1 MKITITITTLILAV
15 AATLGWRQ
23 WNALQQLRAVE
34 HALASKAAN
43 PTTVTKPGS
52 DSHAPG
58 TRMSRTEREAEART
72 TAAKLIASLNEAG
85 KQIPG
90 DPYQE
95 MEKRVKIVLAQMD
108 QMNGVQLRVMIED
121 FRTSTD
127 MEDPWFLRKE
137 AIGVAIDALAD
148 TDPASAMA
156 LLTDKG
162 GQLNDLM
169 FEGYDRVIGKW
180 ASTDPLAALAWV
192 RENRAK
198 INKHE
203 GLRAFVIGLA
213 AKDPKLAMQSLVEF
227 GTYEIHGDGEYE
239 GNPNFS
245 VAQQIA
251 RTARTLEDRTAM
263 LGILRE
269 LADSPGDD
277 PDNIKGLI
285 VENALHAMAEGLS
298 TYDSARTTAWLESL
312 DLRPG
317 EAAHLMRVLP
327 NSEINATGEAGKW
340 QRENQQAVEK
350 WLTQAADGPARRTAA
365 STSATNAASRQAE
378 PEQHPEP
385 TPGPYPVA
393 GTVDGRP
400 GFVASPYNGKI
411 IDVRGVS
418 SGTLVADPSC
428 PAAEKKYFRVP

>member
-1 MKITITITTLILAV
+1 MKIPITITTLILAV
-15 AATLGWRQ
+15 TATLGWRQ

-58 TRMSRTEREAEART
+58 TRMSLTEREAEART

-90 DPYQE
+90 EPYQE
-95 MEKRVKIVLAQMD
+95 MEKRVKKVLAQMD
-108 QMNGVQLRVMIED
+108 QMNGLQLRVMIEE

-148 TDPASAMA
+148 TDPQAAMTI
-156 LLTDKG
+156 LTDMG

-192 RENRAK
+192 RENKAQ

-203 GLRAFVIGLA
+203 GLKAFVIGLA

-227 GTYEIHGDGEYE
+227 GVYSFHVEEEG
-239 GNPNFS
+239 GNPDFS

-263 LGILRE
+263 LAILRE
-269 LADSPGDD
+269 LAESPGDD

-285 VENALHAMAEGLS
+285 VENALHAMAEGLA

-327 NSEINATGEAGKW
+327 GSEINATGEAGKW

-350 WLTQAADGPARRTAA
+350 WLKQAADGPARRTAVSA
-365 STSATNAASRQAE
+365 SATNAASRQAE
-378 PEQHPEP
+378 PEPHPEP
-385 TPGPYPVA
+385 TPGTYPVA
-393 GTVDGRP
+393 GTVVGRP
-400 GFVASPYNGKI
+400 GFVASPFNGKI

-418 SGTLVADPSC
+418 SGALVADPTFPTS
-428 PAAEKKYFRVP
+428 EKKYFRIP